1 MYYADNILS
10 FTGLPFTTV
19 YAEYAAYG
27 RMAWQWNFY
36 KNLYAVAS
44 CDAGYFKNYMELI
57 TELSSLGDDPEAFE
71 QFIHDAEVMES
82 NKLDTWFVPDN
93 FIMGAGLSLGYK
105 TPIGPIEIQV
115 SKANKMKDWNLFVN
129 VGYWF

>member
-1 MYYADNILS
+1 M
-10 FTGLPFTTV
+10 
-19 YAEYAAYG
+19 
-27 RMAWQWNFY
+27 MQ
-36 KNLYAVAS
+36 
-44 CDAGYFKNYMELI
+44 
-57 TELSSLGDDPEAFE
+57 
-71 QFIHDAEVMES
+71 VMES